1 MLNIGKILI
10 ISGIVLLLSGLV
22 VTMLD
27 GKVKWFGNMP
37 LDFKFKTES
46 TQIHVPFG
54 TMIILSII
62 LSFLANLFFRW
73 FK

>member
-1 MLNIGKILI
+1 MNNIGKILI
-10 ISGIVLLLSGLV
+10 ISGIVLLVSGLV

-37 LDFKFKTES
+37 LDFKFKGES
-46 TQIHVPFG
+46 TRIYAPFG
-54 TMIILSII
+54 SMIILSVV
-62 LSFLANLFFRW
+62 LSFIASLFFRW